1 MFKEQEKNQW
11 EWTRVNWVS
20 DEAGLLLSYV
30 YKSFLSN
37 KIADSHVENVTNI
50 VFIFYP
56 MEHFEQ
62 YWDII
67 GTQ

>member
-1 MFKEQEKNQW
+1 M
-11 EWTRVNWVS
+11 S
-20 DEAGLLLSYV
+20 DQVGLLLSYV

-37 KIADSHVENVTNI
+37 KIADSHKENMTNT

-56 MEHFEQ
+56 MENFEQ

>member
-1 MFKEQEKNQW
+1 M
-11 EWTRVNWVS
+11 NWVS
-20 DEAGLLLSYV
+20 DEVGLLLSYV

-37 KIADSHVENVTNI
+37 KIADSHEKNMTNT